1 MAVFEENRYGD
12 RQLRRN
18 RAMVGILVIGGVAAC
33 LVAGAMT
40 SWPWGNAIATS
51 VVVAVFGACLW
62 WAFASA
68 KAGTVKLTEAARG
81 RLKQTFWPN

>member
-1 MAVFEENRYGD
+1 MNIFEENRYSD

-18 RAMVGILVIGGVAAC
+18 RSVVATLTLGGVAAC
-33 LVAGAMT
+33 VVAGGLT

-51 VVVAVFGACLW
+51 VVVLVFGVCLW

-68 KAGTVKLTEAARG
+68 KAGTVKLTEVARG